1 VKIQRLEV
9 DRFGVWSGLELPGLD
24 DRLTV
29 VYGPNEAGKT
39 TLLEFL
45 RSVFYGFSPARRA
58 YLPAPGKPPAGGS
71 VEVSSVQGRFH
82 IARHDTDPE
91 AHPQGELILTAA
103 DGTRHGE
110 HYLKVL
116 LADTDETIFDNVFA
130 ISLREMQELSTLGD
144 TEAAALLYNLSL
156 GLDRV
161 SLVDVIGALATSR
174 EGILSTDD
182 RPCQAAQLLAERDRL
197 RAEIE
202 ELQEGG
208 RRYGRLAG
216 ERARLEQ
223 QIARVEHDLA
233 QARTHARTLEIALA
247 VGPRWRQRIQVEQ
260 QLAAMGPAASTAPV
274 LVARLDRLNEK
285 LDRARREIEGMQ
297 KRCAELA
304 AERAALSVNKPL
316 WQQAS
321 RIEALGLQESWIAS
335 LDEQI
340 VALELEIDATRKEQ
354 TAELARFGLEGQT
367 LPELSGRAMA
377 ALRSAARAVRH
388 ASGETAQLGTRA
400 EAARQNAQALAE
412 QLEKSLAAHG
422 ERELPAALD
431 RRAAELSLLRRRVQ
445 ADERLEELTRHRDEL
460 DEQGRELLERQMWPL
475 WAILALGGVFMCGV
489 VLLAAGMLI
498 PATFT
503 TAPGWALA
511 VLGLGGA
518 GGAAVMKL
526 LLDRSHSQA
535 LESCQRQS
543 EMLQLQLKQ
552 AKEERDELDRQIPRG
567 GGPLAARIQKVEQQ
581 LADLEELVPL
591 ESQCR
596 AAQEEATLAERQSSN
611 AENERSA
618 ARRRWRE
625 ALAAAH
631 LPEKFTPRQ
640 LHVWIRH
647 GDRVAQIGRRVAQRE
662 EELAQRRSELNGFAA
677 KVLQLLVDTGLET
690 NLDDPLA
697 QLRLLRDAWA
707 VQDERMRKRA
717 ELRRQ
722 IAKLT
727 RRQSHREETV
737 RQLQQRRRSLL
748 RRAGVRR
755 EQELRELAL
764 QAARAES
771 LRKEFDTL
779 NREIAAAIGEH
790 CAEERIGQQLES
802 QSAAQSESALHELR
816 ERIAVLDRQL
826 QEHFERRGQL
836 HEQLKTLADDRR
848 LGQRRMDLSMV
859 EKRLADVLRR
869 WQVLATTSQA
879 LDRVRAVYERDR
891 QPQTLQEA
899 SGYLE
904 RLTDGRYRRVW
915 TPLGEHALRVDDEH
929 GDWRSV
935 DRLSRG
941 TREQLLLALRLS
953 LAAAYARRGAALPMV
968 LDDVLVNFDTHR
980 AQSAAA
986 VLRDFAAAGHQLLV
1000 FTCHEHILRMFQT
1013 LDVPALE
1020 LGNVRKKCVLPA
1032 CPEPAHSEAA
1042 RPEPARAEPA
1052 RRRRARKTPKPEEA
1066 PERIVA
1072 VEATP
1077 SEEPLVIAPPTPP
1090 EDAVVVADP
1099 VAFEEEL
1106 PEAIVADPSPLAVEE
1121 EDALEDS
1128 PWEETSDDE
1137 DDIQGG
1143 GGTVEAA

>member
-1 VKIQRLEV
+1 
-9 DRFGVWSGLELPGLD
+9 
-24 DRLTV
+24 
-29 VYGPNEAGKT
+29 
-39 TLLEFL
+39 
-45 RSVFYGFSPARRA
+45 
-58 YLPAPGKPPAGGS
+58 
-71 VEVSSVQGRFH
+71 
-82 IARHDTDPE
+82 
-91 AHPQGELILTAA
+91 
-103 DGTRHGE
+103 
-110 HYLKVL
+110 
-116 LADTDETIFDNVFA
+116 
-130 ISLREMQELSTLGD
+130 
-144 TEAAALLYNLSL
+144 
-156 GLDRV
+156 
-161 SLVDVIGALATSR
+161 
-174 EGILSTDD
+174 
-182 RPCQAAQLLAERDRL
+182 
-197 RAEIE
+197 
-202 ELQEGG
+202 
-208 RRYGRLAG
+208 
-216 ERARLEQ
+216 
-223 QIARVEHDLA
+223 
-233 QARTHARTLEIALA
+233 
-247 VGPRWRQRIQVEQ
+247 
-260 QLAAMGPAASTAPV
+260 
-274 LVARLDRLNEK
+274 
-285 LDRARREIEGMQ
+285 
-297 KRCAELA
+297 
-304 AERAALSVNKPL
+304 
-316 WQQAS
+316 
-321 RIEALGLQESWIAS
+321 
-335 LDEQI
+335 
-340 VALELEIDATRKEQ
+340 
-354 TAELARFGLEGQT
+354 
-367 LPELSGRAMA
+367 
-377 ALRSAARAVRH
+377 
-388 ASGETAQLGTRA
+388 
-400 EAARQNAQALAE
+400 
-412 QLEKSLAAHG
+412 
-422 ERELPAALD
+422 
-431 RRAAELSLLRRRVQ
+431 
-445 ADERLEELTRHRDEL
+445 
-460 DEQGRELLERQMWPL
+460 
-475 WAILALGGVFMCGV
+475 
-489 VLLAAGMLI
+489 
-498 PATFT
+498 
-503 TAPGWALA
+503 
-511 VLGLGGA
+511 
-518 GGAAVMKL
+518 
-526 LLDRSHSQA
+526 
-535 LESCQRQS
+535 
-543 EMLQLQLKQ
+543 
-552 AKEERDELDRQIPRG
+552 
-567 GGPLAARIQKVEQQ
+567 
-581 LADLEELVPL
+581 LVPL